1 MTDPTKPLVIFVP
14 GLFAST
20 LAPAEGGL
28 KRKWNPPL
36 SGFLSLAQGKLGHKD
51 LKLPT
56 TWTINEEGI
65 YIQDEDDI
73 KADGCLRVV
82 QNKLLVFLEAL
93 HNNSLIDLHKIVWDW
108 RRSFEESEGKIAEEI
123 ASICSNDSRKASLLT
138 HGSGAMLS
146 WPTISRNPEW
156 FSSWMNTSGLTL
168 HGNSK
173 YLKEFNHGL
182 TQMVGKK
189 PLIKALSEDAIFSFP
204 GLYSYFPIKG
214 EPLLEGHGETNL
226 VKPDGSYCTFD
237 EIDLHNV
244 STWEELS
251 LGIFAWKED
260 EVSQEEKDHIQH
272 SLDAAKRFR
281 KMYFVR
287 EGGPEDNSYLEK
299 DLSAYDHLKITCYG
313 NDQFQ
318 THSAYEV
325 NLEEKSIDVSKS
337 KVTCAGDKSLP
348 GTTWQTIPGGLKADI
363 VMSEKRSTHVTMV
376 NDKKL
381 RYLLM
386 DTFFEEDEDKKALCA
401 HILKGMEE
409 GTDQAKLIAAV
420 FLIFSFILG
429 YGGLKLVIDV
439 VGFLY
444 PAYMTLQYDPR
455 VAPQDAV
462 QWLTYWIVYYTLY
475 MTEGLLPFIFTTIP
489 YYYSAKMG
497 VYLWLAHPD
506 TNGARV
512 VFNQLIRPTLEK
524 RKKKGE

>member
-1 MTDPTKPLVIFVP
+1 
-14 GLFAST
+14 
-20 LAPAEGGL
+20 
-28 KRKWNPPL
+28 
-36 SGFLSLAQGKLGHKD
+36 
-51 LKLPT
+51 
-56 TWTINEEGI
+56 
-65 YIQDEDDI
+65 
-73 KADGCLRVV
+73 V
-82 QNKLLVFLEAL
+82 Q
-93 HNNSLIDLHKIVWDW
+93 
-108 RRSFEESEGKIAEEI
+108 
-123 ASICSNDSRKASLLT
+123 
-138 HGSGAMLS
+138 
-146 WPTISRNPEW
+146 
-156 FSSWMNTSGLTL
+156 
-168 HGNSK
+168 
-173 YLKEFNHGL
+173 
-182 TQMVGKK
+182 
-189 PLIKALSEDAIFSFP
+189 
-204 GLYSYFPIKG
+204 
-214 EPLLEGHGETNL
+214 ET
-226 VKPDGSYCTFD
+226 
-237 EIDLHNV
+237 
-244 STWEELS
+244 
-251 LGIFAWKED
+251 
-260 EVSQEEKDHIQH
+260 
-272 SLDAAKRFR
+272 
-281 KMYFVR
+281 
-287 EGGPEDNSYLEK
+287 
-299 DLSAYDHLKITCYG
+299 
-313 NDQFQ
+313 
-318 THSAYEV
+318 
-325 NLEEKSIDVSKS
+325 
-337 KVTCAGDKSLP
+337 
-348 GTTWQTIPGGLKADI
+348 KADI